1 MEGLIIVYMI
11 VVSFIIMSNLWE
23 KEEKEKEKEK
33 KIEGE
38 G

>member
-11 VVSFIIMSNLWE
+11 IVSFIIMSNLWE
-23 KEEKEKEKEK
+23 EEKRREGRE